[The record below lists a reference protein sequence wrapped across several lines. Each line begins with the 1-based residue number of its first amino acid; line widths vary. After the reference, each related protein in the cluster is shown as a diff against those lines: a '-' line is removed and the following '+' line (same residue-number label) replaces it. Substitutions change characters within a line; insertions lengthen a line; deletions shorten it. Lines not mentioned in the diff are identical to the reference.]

1 MCDDAVVAGV
11 VVAAAA
17 PALTV
22 FEDNAESLPGDGGV
36 DCINDDDTANLLLFL
51 LGEPEQDVVKVGS
64 GGGGGV
70 GVLRAAAAFSAF
82 AAAASK
88 NSNDER
94 QCLIFFLDRVD
105 EADIFVLAG
114 VIGGGVAVDR

>member
-1 MCDDAVVAGV
+1 MCDDTVVAGAGV
-11 VVAAAA
+11 VAVAAAA
-17 PALTV
+17 PALPV
-22 FEDNAESLPGDGGV
+22 FEDNAESLPG
-36 DCINDDDTANLLLFL
+36 INDDDNANLLLFL
-51 LGEPEQDVVKVGS
+51 LDEPELDVAKVGS

-114 VIGGGVAVDR
+114 VIGGGVAVGR